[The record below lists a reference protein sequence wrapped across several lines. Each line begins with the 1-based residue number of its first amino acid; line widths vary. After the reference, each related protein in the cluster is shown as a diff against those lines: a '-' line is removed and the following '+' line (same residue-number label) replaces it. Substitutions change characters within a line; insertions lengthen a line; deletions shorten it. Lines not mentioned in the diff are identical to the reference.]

1 MDLASGRVWDR
12 VLLKRIV
19 QSREASDK
27 LSRNCPVK
35 DSGYLSNVNVP
46 TDLFLLGSQEV
57 KVSMLDFLPAAAT
70 PGLELAAPSCARE
83 RREAGW

>member
-1 MDLASGRVWDR
+1 MSILYSF
-12 VLLKRIV
+12 L
-19 QSREASDK
+19 
-27 LSRNCPVK
+27 
-35 DSGYLSNVNVP
+35 

-70 PGLELAAPSCARE
+70 PGLELAEPSCARE